1 MENIKLLIESVLI
14 MLVLSISLIFMRADG
29 KAKKLSF
36 WKKLLENSI
45 HSYLSLP
52 MILLGLTVSLNLSG
66 KANTACFIAFS
77 ILLVA
82 WIATNGINIDGILFF
97 ISGVIAIAYY
107 WTFVFGVMLNGKFN
121 DLLRAVTAV
130 ILCIMACIFTV
141 FFVSEAV
148 ISISKHF
155 NIREKLSLK
164 NISIEVALKAVTAAL
179 PTITSIIN
187 ILKAL
192 KIIK

>member
-1 MENIKLLIESVLI
+1 MENVKLLIESVLI

-82 WIATNGINIDGILFF
+82 WITANGINIDGILFF

-155 NIREKLSLK
+155 NIRKKLSLK
-164 NISIEVALKAVTAAL
+164 NISIEVVLKAVTAAL